1 MRPIAVL
8 ATLLLSACAAFRYG
22 NEESVGMNVRVAPD
36 TALRIASTQLIHH
49 GFDVSPVGDDK
60 IVTHPAALPAHLRDE
75 ADRQRPRRWVIQV
88 TSNRVLGISG
98 TRVEVQGFLVPASAE
113 GPQGTAT
120 AQQLIPI
127 TSENDKLF
135 REVRTIAGWIGDAV
149 KRR

>member
-8 ATLLLSACAAFRYG
+8 AALLLSACAAFRYG
-22 NEESVGMNVRVAPD
+22 NEEAVGLNLRVHPD

-49 GFDVSPVGDDK
+49 GFDVSPVGNDK
-60 IVTHPAALPAHLRDE
+60 IVTHPAALPAHLRDD
-75 ADRQRPRRWVIQV
+75 ADRTRPRRWVIQV
-88 TSNRVLGISG
+88 TSSRVLAISG
-98 TRVEVQGFLVPASAE
+98 TYVEVRGFLVPASAE
-113 GPQGTAT
+113 GTQGTAT

-127 TSENDKLF
+127 GSDNEKLF

>member
-1 MRPIAVL
+1 MRLIAVV

-22 NEESVGMNVRVAPD
+22 SEESVGLNLRVNPD

-49 GFDVSPVGDDK
+49 GFDVSPVGNDK
-60 IVTHPAALPAHLRDE
+60 IVTHPAPLPPHLRDDT
-75 ADRQRPRRWVIQV
+75 DRTRPRRWVIQV
-88 TSNRVLGISG
+88 TSSRVLAISG
-98 TRVEVQGFLVPASAE
+98 TYIEVRGFLVPTSAE
-113 GPQGTAT
+113 GTQGTAT

-127 TSENDKLF
+127 GSDNEKLF

>member
-8 ATLLLSACAAFRYG
+8 ATLLLTACAAFQYG
-22 NEESVGMNVRVAPD
+22 NEEAVGLNLRVHPD

-60 IVTHPAALPAHLRDE
+60 IVTHPAVLPTHLRDD
-75 ADRQRPRRWVIQV
+75 ADRTRPRRWVIQV

-98 TRVEVQGFLVPASAE
+98 TRVEVRGFLVPVSAE
-113 GPQGTAT
+113 GTQTTST

-127 TSENDKLF
+127 SSENDKLY
-135 REVRTIAGWIGDAV
+135 REVRTIAGWIEDAV